1 MKVAMTIEMNAEKAM
16 PQQTP
21 LNIASD
27 ITSDMQTSSSVVP
40 RGFSRYYVLSLLKEK
55 PMTGKEI
62 MEETSKRTNGSWK
75 PSPGLVYPLLGNL
88 LSSGLIE
95 EVEDGRG
102 YQITKQGEE
111 FLLASK
117 EKDKEFDNLV
127 TTFTR
132 IGVFGQLLAKDA
144 VDGVVAVMKNFRND
158 ISKLGATQ
166 KTRYRKFLQA
176 EIERLDRADK
186 EPEKS
191 PK

>member
-1 MKVAMTIEMNAEKAM
+1 METVIAKA
-16 PQQTP
+16 QQAG

-55 PMTGKEI
+55 PKTGKEI
-62 MEETSKRTNGSWK
+62 LEETSKRTNGSWK
-75 PSPGLVYPLLGNL
+75 PSPGLVYPLLGKL

-95 EVEDGRG
+95 EVEEGRG

-144 VDGVVAVMKNFRND
+144 VDGVVAVMKNFRNY